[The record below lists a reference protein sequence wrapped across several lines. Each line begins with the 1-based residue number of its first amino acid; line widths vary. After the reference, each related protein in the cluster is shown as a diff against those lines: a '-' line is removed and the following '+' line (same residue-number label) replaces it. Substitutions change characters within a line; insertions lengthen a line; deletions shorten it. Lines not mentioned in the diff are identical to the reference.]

1 MIGIHSS
8 IPDSGNSTT
17 IITSALIFI
26 LFIIIIINII
36 NVNVMN
42 STPVAHD
49 ECILIA
55 LSTIKCHT
63 LFCDR
68 VPFPAILCSYNGHNK
83 AKPKYHGMKKQQM
96 TKFGPNTDVSKSTF
110 WWILF
115 IMEWHGK
122 PNGLLVDAVIQDH
135 EFHPWLYH
143 WDLWLYHFFQNFM
156 NHNPV

>member
-1 MIGIHSS
+1 VIGIHSS

-17 IITSALIFI
+17 ITTSALIYIDICIYIQRQYHVLFI
-26 LFIIIIINII
+26 IIIIINII

-49 ECILIA
+49 ECILLA

-96 TKFGPNTDVSKSTF
+96 TNFGPNTDVSKSTF
-110 WWILF
+110 
-115 IMEWHGK
+115 
-122 PNGLLVDAVIQDH
+122 
-135 EFHPWLYH
+135 
-143 WDLWLYHFFQNFM
+143 
-156 NHNPV
+156 